1 MSNVRWAVAVACL
14 SLGGSLVV
22 SMVTSAAIVGRAV
35 RGFGSD
41 RLEAQKSLDVR
52 GSARLRVTSDL
63 AVWSATVR
71 AEAPALEAAFVDVEK
86 STVRVADMLARHGFR
101 DDQVSIGAVGTV
113 THYRRD
119 ASGNATREVTTHE
132 LLRTV
137 SITSSDVARVRSAA
151 ADAAELLGQGVRIE
165 ANPPE
170 YLISNLADLRVRIV
184 GEATR
189 DARSRANEIITN
201 AGGSL
206 GELRSADAG
215 PLQVTRPD
223 STEVS
228 GYGQYDTSTI
238 DKDVSVTVSA
248 KFGIAR

>member
-1 MSNVRWAVAVACL
+1 MNSVRWSVAVACVA
-14 SLGGSLVV
+14 LGGSLVV

-41 RLEAQKSLDVR
+41 RLDSQKSLDVR
-52 GSARLRVTSDL
+52 GSARLRVASDV
-63 AVWSATVR
+63 AVWRATIR
-71 AEAPALEAAFVDVEK
+71 AEAPGLEAAFVGIEK
-86 STVRVADMLARHGFR
+86 ATVRIADMLARHGFR
-101 DDQVSIGAVGTV
+101 DDQATLGGIVST

-119 ASGNATREVTTHE
+119 ASGNTTREVVAHE
-132 LLRTV
+132 LSRSI
-137 SITSSDVARVRSAA
+137 SITSHDVQRVNDAA
-151 ADAAELLGQGVRIE
+151 AESAGLLGEGILIDS
-165 ANPPE
+165 NPPE
-170 YLISNLADLRVRIV
+170 YLVSNLADLRVRIV

-189 DARSRANEIITN
+189 DARKRAEEIAMN
-201 AGGSL
+201 AGGHL

-238 DKDVSVTVSA
+238 EKDVGITVSVRFA
-248 KFGIAR
+248 IER